1 MPWMMPAA
9 VIGSG
14 LLQGES
20 AKSAAQQAAQSNL
33 EAARIA
39 AEQAKFRPVGLT
51 TRYGTSQFRMTPEG
65 YLESAGYT
73 LSPEYQ
79 AYQQQISGLLGQ
91 QLQQGLGAQQQY
103 EPLQRAAGGLFNLGA
118 GYLAQ
123 TPEQAAQKYME
134 SQQALLAPARERE
147 SALLDRKSTRL
158 NSSH

>member
-91 QLQQGLGAQQQY
+91 QLQQGLGAEQIG
-103 EPLQRAAGGLFNLGA
+103 RA
-118 GYLAQ
+118 
-123 TPEQAAQKYME
+123 
-134 SQQALLAPARERE
+134 
-147 SALLDRKSTRL
+147 
-158 NSSH
+158 HV